1 MQEIIPIVVAFDN
14 NYCVPAGVSLYS
26 MLANAKRERE
36 RERVKLF
43 YKIHCLVED
52 LSLENIAKLEET
64 IAPFSA
70 FSSIEFLDISNNN
83 APKENQEI
91 KKNQAVKSDH
101 YQNIDPIIANK
112 IEELFTKLSD
122 FSQKRFSKMI
132 MCRFFFAS
140 LFPQYDKMIMFDVD
154 TLFVN
159 DMSESFFIPLET
171 HYFGAVREKDL
182 IAMDRNS
189 AKDLYELRQMHAKS
203 IGVADA
209 FPDLEEAQI
218 LFDNYFNAGFLALNL
233 KSWREEN
240 LENQLVG
247 FFLLKNEKLL
257 FNDQDALCFVC
268 RGRILEL
275 PYSYNAH
282 PSFLDTPS
290 FPSIKEARMLHF
302 WGDKPWK
309 LLSVMG
315 AKKWHEVLIQTPFKD
330 AYFNALF
337 LDRLFESLQ
346 NRDKEIKRRDERII
360 EEVQAVQARD
370 KEIHALKKILSFSDR
385 RHSFEFLLPRLSSK
399 LLIEFLLFKVKQKV
413 KRLIKRVF

>member
-14 NYCVPAGVSLYS
+14 HYCIPAGVSLYS
-26 MLANAKRERE
+26 MLAHAKRERE

-43 YKIHCLVED
+43 YQIHCLVED

-70 FSSIEFLDISNNN
+70 FSSIEFLDISNEELEPRHNYRKLDPLI
-83 APKENQEI
+83 ASEI
-91 KKNQAVKSDH
+91 KKL
-101 YQNIDPIIANK
+101 Y
-112 IEELFTKLSD
+112 LKLNA

-159 DMSESFFIPLET
+159 DISESFLSPLKT

-182 IAMDRNS
+182 IAINRNS

-209 FPDLEEAQI
+209 FPNLEEAQI
-218 LFDNYFNAGFLALNL
+218 LFDNYFNAGFLVLNL
-233 KSWREEN
+233 KSWRKEN
-240 LENQLVG
+240 LENQLIG

-257 FNDQDALCFVC
+257 FSDQDALCFVC

-282 PSFLDTPS
+282 PSFLDTPL
-290 FPSIKEARMLHF
+290 FPSLKEARMLHF

-309 LLSVMG
+309 LLSVIG
-315 AKKWHEVLIQTPFKD
+315 AKKWHEALIQTPFKD
-330 AYFNALF
+330 AYFNAPF
-337 LDRLFESLQ
+337 LDHLFESFQ
-346 NRDKEIKRRDERII
+346 NKDKEIKRRDERII
-360 EEVQAVQARD
+360 EEVQAVQTRD
-370 KEIHALKKILSFSDR
+370 KEIHALNKILSFSDK
-385 RHSFEFLLPRLSSK
+385 RHSFESLLPRLSSK
-399 LLIEFLLFKVKQKV
+399 LLIEFLLFKAKQKV

>member
-1 MQEIIPIVVAFDN
+1 MEN
-14 NYCVPAGVSLYS
+14 
-26 MLANAKRERE
+26 
-36 RERVKLF
+36 
-43 YKIHCLVED
+43 
-52 LSLENIAKLEET
+52 LSAENVAKLEET

-70 FSSIEFLDISNNN
+70 FSSIEFLDISNEKLEPRRNYRKLDPLI
-83 APKENQEI
+83 AGEI
-91 KKNQAVKSDH
+91 KKL
-101 YQNIDPIIANK
+101 Y
-112 IEELFTKLSD
+112 LKLNS

-154 TLFVN
+154 TLFVD

-182 IAMDRNS
+182 IAINRNS
-189 AKDLYELRQMHAKS
+189 AKDLYELRQMHAKT

-209 FPDLEEAQI
+209 FPNLKEAQI

-233 KSWREEN
+233 TLWREEN
-240 LENQLVG
+240 LEDQLVG

-290 FPSIKEARMLHF
+290 FPSVKEVRMLHF

-309 LLSVMG
+309 LLSVIG
-315 AKKWHEVLIQTPFKD
+315 AKKWHEALIQTPFKD
-330 AYFNALF
+330 AYFNAPF
-337 LDRLFESLQ
+337 LDHLFESLQ
-346 NRDKEIKRRDERII
+346 NKDNEIKRRDE
-360 EEVQAVQARD
+360 
-370 KEIHALKKILSFSDR
+370 EIHALHQILSFSDKR
-385 RHSFEFLLPRLSSK
+385 YSFEFLLPRLSSK
-399 LLIEFLLFKVKQKV
+399 FLIEFLLFKIKQKV

>member
-1 MQEIIPIVVAFDN
+1 ME
-14 NYCVPAGVSLYS
+14 G
-26 MLANAKRERE
+26 
-36 RERVKLF
+36 
-43 YKIHCLVED
+43 

-64 IAPFSA
+64 IAPFST

-101 YQNIDPIIANK
+101 YQNIDPIIANN

-154 TLFVN
+154 TLFVD

-182 IAMDRNS
+182 IAINRNS

-203 IGVADA
+203 IGVAEA
-209 FPDLEEAQI
+209 FPNLEEAQI
-218 LFDNYFNAGFLALNL
+218 LFENYFNAGFLVLNL
-233 KSWREEN
+233 KLWREEN
-240 LENQLVG
+240 LENQLIG

-257 FNDQDALCFVC
+257 FPEQDALCFVC
-268 RGRILEL
+268 RSRILEL

-282 PSFLDTPS
+282 PSFLDTPL
-290 FPSIKEARMLHF
+290 FPSLKEARMLHF

-309 LLSVMG
+309 LLSVIG
-315 AKKWHEVLIQTPFKD
+315 AKKWHEVLIETPFKD
-330 AYFNALF
+330 AYFNAPF
-337 LDRLFESLQ
+337 LDHLFESFQ
-346 NRDKEIKRRDERII
+346 NKDNEIKRRDERII

-370 KEIHALKKILSFSDR
+370 KEIQNRDKEIHALNKILSFSDK

-399 LLIEFLLFKVKQKV
+399 LLIEFLLFKAKQKV

>member
-1 MQEIIPIVVAFDN
+1 MQEVIPVVVAFDN
-14 NYCVPAGVSLYS
+14 NYCIPAGVSLYS

-43 YKIHCLVED
+43 YQIHCLVED

-64 IAPFSA
+64 IAPFST
-70 FSSIEFLDISNNN
+70 FSSIEFLDISNEELEPRHNYYKLD
-83 APKENQEI
+83 ALIASEI
-91 KKNQAVKSDH
+91 KKL
-101 YQNIDPIIANK
+101 Y
-112 IEELFTKLSD
+112 LKLNS

-154 TLFVN
+154 TLFV
-159 DMSESFFIPLET
+159 DDISESFFIPLES

-182 IAMDRNS
+182 IAINRNS

-203 IGVADA
+203 IGVTDA
-209 FPDLEEAQI
+209 FPNLEEAQI

-240 LENQLVG
+240 LQNQLIA

-268 RGRILEL
+268 HGRILEL

-309 LLSVMG
+309 LLSVIG
-315 AKKWHEVLIQTPFKD
+315 AKKWHEILIQTPFKD
-330 AYFNALF
+330 AYFNAPF
-337 LDRLFESLQ
+337 LDHLFESLQ
-346 NRDKEIKRRDERII
+346 NKDKET
-360 EEVQAVQARD
+360 Q
-370 KEIHALKKILSFSDR
+370 EIHALNKILSFSDK

-399 LLIEFLLFKVKQKV
+399 LLVEFLLFKIKQKV
-413 KRLIKRVF
+413 KRLVKRVF

>member
-1 MQEIIPIVVAFDN
+1 MQEIIPIVVTFDN
-14 NYCVPAGVSLYS
+14 NYCIPAGVSLYS

-36 RERVKLF
+36 RVKLF
-43 YKIHCLVED
+43 YQIHCLVEG

-70 FSSIEFLDISNNN
+70 FSSIEFLDITD
-83 APKENQEI
+83 KELEPRHNYRKLDPLIASEI
-91 KKNQAVKSDH
+91 KKL
-101 YQNIDPIIANK
+101 Y
-112 IEELFTKLSD
+112 LKLNA

-159 DMSESFFIPLET
+159 DISESFFIPLET

-209 FPDLEEAQI
+209 FPNLEEAQI

-240 LENQLVG
+240 LENQLIG

-257 FNDQDALCFVC
+257 FSDQDALCFVC

-309 LLSVMG
+309 LFSVIG
-315 AKKWHEVLIQTPFKD
+315 AKKWHEALIQTPFKD
-330 AYFNALF
+330 AYFNAPF
-337 LDRLFESLQ
+337 LDHLFESFQ
-346 NRDKEIKRRDERII
+346 NKDKEIQNKDKEI
-360 EEVQAVQARD
+360 QNKD
-370 KEIHALKKILSFSDR
+370 KEIHALNKILSFSDK

-399 LLIEFLLFKVKQKV
+399 LLIEFLLFKAKQKA

>member
-1 MQEIIPIVVAFDN
+1 MYP
-14 NYCVPAGVSLYS
+14 CW
-26 MLANAKRERE
+26 REFVFHASARQTRE

-43 YKIHCLVED
+43 YKIHCLVEG
-52 LSLENIAKLEET
+52 LSTENIAKLEET

-70 FSSIEFLDISNNN
+70 FSSIEFLDITD
-83 APKENQEI
+83 KELEPRHNYRKLDPLIASEI
-91 KKNQAVKSDH
+91 KKL
-101 YQNIDPIIANK
+101 Y
-112 IEELFTKLSD
+112 LKLNA

-159 DMSESFFIPLET
+159 DISESFFIPLET

-182 IAMDRNS
+182 IAINRNS
-189 AKDLYELRQMHAKS
+189 AKDLYELRQMHAKT

-209 FPDLEEAQI
+209 FPKTYEEAQI

-233 KSWREEN
+233 KLWREEN
-240 LENQLVG
+240 LENQLIG

-257 FNDQDALCFVC
+257 FSDQDALCFVC

-290 FPSIKEARMLHF
+290 FPSIKEACMLHF

-309 LLSVMG
+309 LLSVIG
-315 AKKWHEVLIQTPFKD
+315 AKKWHEILIQTPFKD
-330 AYFNALF
+330 AYFNAPF
-337 LDRLFESLQ
+337 LDHLFESLQ
-346 NRDKEIKRRDERII
+346 NRDKET
-360 EEVQAVQARD
+360 Q
-370 KEIHALKKILSFSDR
+370 EIHALKKALSFSDK

-399 LLIEFLLFKVKQKV
+399 LLIEFLLFKAKQKV

>member
-1 MQEIIPIVVAFDN
+1 MYPCWREFVFHASARQT
-14 NYCVPAGVSLYS
+14 
-26 MLANAKRERE
+26 RERE

-43 YKIHCLVED
+43 YQIHCLVED
-52 LSLENIAKLEET
+52 LSAENIAKLEET

-70 FSSIEFLDISNNN
+70 FSSIEFLDISDEELEPRHNYRKLD
-83 APKENQEI
+83 ALIASEI
-91 KKNQAVKSDH
+91 KKL
-101 YQNIDPIIANK
+101 Y
-112 IEELFTKLSD
+112 LKLNA

-140 LFPQYDKMIMFDVD
+140 LFPQYDKIIMFDVD

-159 DMSESFFIPLET
+159 DMSESFFIPLES

-182 IAMDRNS
+182 IAMNRNS
-189 AKDLYELRQMHAKS
+189 AKDLYGLRQMRAKS

-209 FPDLEEAQI
+209 FPNLEEAQI

-233 KSWREEN
+233 KLWREEN
-240 LENQLVG
+240 LENQLIG

-309 LLSVMG
+309 LLSVIG
-315 AKKWHEVLIQTPFKD
+315 AKKWHEVLIETPFKD
-330 AYFNALF
+330 AYFNASF
-337 LDRLFESLQ
+337 LDHLFE
-346 NRDKEIKRRDERII
+346 II
-360 EEVQAVQARD
+360 EQVQAVQARD
-370 KEIHALKKILSFSDR
+370 KEIHALNKILSFSDR

-399 LLIEFLLFKVKQKV
+399 LLVEFLLFKAKQKV

>member
-1 MQEIIPIVVAFDN
+1 MQEVIPVVVAFDN
-14 NYCVPAGVSLYS
+14 NYCIPAGVSLYS

-36 RERVKLF
+36 RVKLF
-43 YKIHCLVED
+43 YQIHCLVED
-52 LSLENIAKLEET
+52 LSAENIAKLEET

-70 FSSIEFLDISNNN
+70 FSSIEFLDISNEELEPRHNYRKLDPLI
-83 APKENQEI
+83 ASEI
-91 KKNQAVKSDH
+91 KKL
-101 YQNIDPIIANK
+101 Y
-112 IEELFTKLSD
+112 LKLNA

-159 DMSESFFIPLET
+159 DISESFFIPLET

-209 FPDLEEAQI
+209 FPNLEEVQI

-233 KSWREEN
+233 KLWREEN
-240 LENQLVG
+240 LENQLIG

-290 FPSIKEARMLHF
+290 FPSLKEARMLHF

-309 LLSVMG
+309 LLSVIG
-315 AKKWHEVLIQTPFKD
+315 AKKWHEILIQTPFKD
-330 AYFNALF
+330 AYFNAPF
-337 LDRLFESLQ
+337 LDHLFESFQ
-346 NRDKEIKRRDERII
+346 NKDKDKET
-360 EEVQAVQARD
+360 Q
-370 KEIHALKKILSFSDR
+370 EIHALNKILSFSNK

-399 LLIEFLLFKVKQKV
+399 LLIEFLLFKAKQKA

>member
-14 NYCVPAGVSLYS
+14 NYCIPAGVSLYS
-26 MLANAKRERE
+26 MLVHAK

-43 YKIHCLVED
+43 YQIHCLVEN
-52 LSLENIAKLEET
+52 LSAENVAKLEET

-70 FSSIEFLDISNNN
+70 FSSIEFLDISNEKLEPRHNYYKLD
-83 APKENQEI
+83 AL
-91 KKNQAVKSDH
+91 
-101 YQNIDPIIANK
+101 IANE
-112 IEELFTKLSD
+112 IRKLYLKLNS

-154 TLFVN
+154 TLFV
-159 DMSESFFIPLET
+159 DDISESFFIPLEA
-171 HYFGAVREKDL
+171 HYFEAVREKDL
-182 IAMDRNS
+182 IAMNRNS
-189 AKDLYELRQMHAKS
+189 AKDLYELRQMRAKT

-209 FPDLEEAQI
+209 FPNLEEAQI
-218 LFDNYFNAGFLALNL
+218 LFENYFNAGFLALNL
-233 KSWREEN
+233 KLWREEN
-240 LENQLVG
+240 LESQLIA
-247 FFLLKNEKLL
+247 FFIVKNEKLL
-257 FNDQDALCFVC
+257 FPEQDVLCFVC

-282 PSFLDTPS
+282 PSFLDTPL

-309 LLSVMG
+309 LLSVIG

-330 AYFNALF
+330 AYFNAPF
-337 LDRLFESLQ
+337 LDHLFESLQ
-346 NRDKEIKRRDERII
+346 NKDKET
-360 EEVQAVQARD
+360 Q
-370 KEIHALKKILSFSDR
+370 EIHALKKALSFSDKR
-385 RHSFEFLLPRLSSK
+385 YSFEFLLPRLSSK
-399 LLIEFLLFKVKQKV
+399 FLIEFLLFKIKQKV

>member
-14 NYCVPAGVSLYS
+14 NYCIPAGVSLFS
-26 MLANAKRERE
+26 MLAHAKRERE

-43 YKIHCLVED
+43 YQIHCLVED
-52 LSLENIAKLEET
+52 LSAENIAKLEET

-70 FSSIEFLDISNNN
+70 FSSIEFLDISN
-83 APKENQEI
+83 
-91 KKNQAVKSDH
+91 
-101 YQNIDPIIANK
+101 
-112 IEELFTKLSD
+112 EELEPRHNYRKLDPLIASEINKLYLKLNA

-154 TLFVN
+154 TLFV
-159 DMSESFFIPLET
+159 DDISESFFIPLET

-182 IAMDRNS
+182 IAINRNS

-209 FPDLEEAQI
+209 FPNLEEAQI

-233 KSWREEN
+233 KSWRKEN
-240 LENQLVG
+240 LENQLIR

-290 FPSIKEARMLHF
+290 FPSIKEVRMLHF

-309 LLSVMG
+309 LLSVIG
-315 AKKWHEVLIQTPFKD
+315 AKKWHEILIQTPFKD
-330 AYFNALF
+330 AYFNAPF
-337 LDRLFESLQ
+337 LDHLFESFQ
-346 NRDKEIKRRDERII
+346 NRDNEIKRRDERII

-370 KEIHALKKILSFSDR
+370 KEIHALKKALSFSDKR
-385 RHSFEFLLPRLSSK
+385 YSFEFLLPRLSSK
-399 LLIEFLLFKVKQKV
+399 LLIEFLLFKAKQKA

>member
-1 MQEIIPIVVAFDN
+1 MQEVIPIVVAFDN
-14 NYCVPAGVSLYS
+14 NYCIPAGVSLYS

-43 YKIHCLVED
+43 YQIHCLVEN

-70 FSSIEFLDISNNN
+70 FSSIEFLDITD
-83 APKENQEI
+83 KELEPHHNYRKLDPLIASEI
-91 KKNQAVKSDH
+91 KKL
-101 YQNIDPIIANK
+101 Y
-112 IEELFTKLSD
+112 LKLNA

-140 LFPQYDKMIMFDVD
+140 LFPQYDKMIMFDAD
-154 TLFVN
+154 TLFVD

-182 IAMDRNS
+182 IAINRNS
-189 AKDLYELRQMHAKS
+189 AKDLYELRQMRAKS

-209 FPDLEEAQI
+209 FPNLEEAQI

-233 KSWREEN
+233 KLWREEN
-240 LENQLVG
+240 LENQLIG

-257 FNDQDALCFVC
+257 FSDQDALCFVC

-282 PSFLDTPS
+282 PSFLDTPL

-309 LLSVMG
+309 LLSVIG
-315 AKKWHEVLIQTPFKD
+315 AKKWHEILIQTPFKD
-330 AYFNALF
+330 AYFNAPF
-337 LDRLFESLQ
+337 LDHLFE
-346 NRDKEIKRRDERII
+346 II
-360 EEVQAVQARD
+360 EKVQAVQARD
-370 KEIHALKKILSFSDR
+370 KEIHALNKALSFSDK

-399 LLIEFLLFKVKQKV
+399 LLVEFLLFKAKQKV

>member
-14 NYCVPAGVSLYS
+14 NYCIPAGVSLYS

-43 YKIHCLVED
+43 YQIHCLVED
-52 LSLENIAKLEET
+52 LSAENIAKLEET
-64 IAPFSA
+64 IAPFST
-70 FSSIEFLDISNNN
+70 FSSIEFLDISNEELEPRHNHYKLDALIAN
-83 APKENQEI
+83 EI
-91 KKNQAVKSDH
+91 KKL
-101 YQNIDPIIANK
+101 Y
-112 IEELFTKLSD
+112 LKLNS

-132 MCRFFFAS
+132 MCRLFLAS
-140 LFPQYDKMIMFDVD
+140 LFPQYDKIIMFDAD

-159 DMSESFFIPLET
+159 DISESFFIPLET

-189 AKDLYELRQMHAKS
+189 AKDLYELRQMRAKT

-209 FPDLEEAQI
+209 FPNLEEAQI

-233 KSWREEN
+233 KLWREEN
-240 LENQLVG
+240 LENQLIA
-247 FFLLKNEKLL
+247 FFILKNEKLL
-257 FNDQDALCFVC
+257 FSDQDALCFVC

-282 PSFLDTPS
+282 PSFLDTPL

-309 LLSVMG
+309 LLSVIG
-315 AKKWHEVLIQTPFKD
+315 AKKWHEILIQTPFKD
-330 AYFNALF
+330 AYFNAPF

-346 NRDKEIKRRDERII
+346 NKDKEI
-360 EEVQAVQARD
+360 Q
-370 KEIHALKKILSFSDR
+370 EIHAFNKALSFSDK

-399 LLIEFLLFKVKQKV
+399 LLVGFSLFKIKQKV
-413 KRLIKRVF
+413 KRLVKKC

>member
-1 MQEIIPIVVAFDN
+1 MYPCWCEFVFHASARQT
-14 NYCVPAGVSLYS
+14 
-26 MLANAKRERE
+26 RE

-43 YKIHCLVED
+43 YQIHCLVEG
-52 LSLENIAKLEET
+52 LSLENITKLEET

-70 FSSIEFLDISNNN
+70 FSSIEFLDISNEELEPRHNYRKLDSLI
-83 APKENQEI
+83 ASEI
-91 KKNQAVKSDH
+91 KKL
-101 YQNIDPIIANK
+101 Y
-112 IEELFTKLSD
+112 LKLNA

-154 TLFVN
+154 TLFVD

-189 AKDLYELRQMHAKS
+189 AKDLYELRQMHAKT

-209 FPDLEEAQI
+209 FPNLEEAQI

-233 KSWREEN
+233 KLWREEN
-240 LENQLVG
+240 LENQLIA
-247 FFLLKNEKLL
+247 FFVVKNEKLL

-282 PSFLDTPS
+282 PSFLDTPL
-290 FPSIKEARMLHF
+290 FPSIKEACMLHF

-309 LLSVMG
+309 LLSVIG
-315 AKKWHEVLIQTPFKD
+315 AKKWHEILIQTPFKD
-330 AYFNALF
+330 AYFNASF
-337 LDRLFESLQ
+337 LDHLFESFQ
-346 NRDKEIKRRDERII
+346 NKDKDKET
-360 EEVQAVQARD
+360 Q
-370 KEIHALKKILSFSDR
+370 EIHALNKALSFSDK

-399 LLIEFLLFKVKQKV
+399 LLIEFLLFKAKQKA

>member
-1 MQEIIPIVVAFDN
+1 MQEIIPVVVAFDN
-14 NYCVPAGVSLYS
+14 HYCIPAGVSLFS

-43 YKIHCLVED
+43 YQIHCLVED

-70 FSSIEFLDISNNN
+70 FSSIEFLDITD
-83 APKENQEI
+83 KELEPRHNYYKLDALIANEI
-91 KKNQAVKSDH
+91 KKL
-101 YQNIDPIIANK
+101 Y
-112 IEELFTKLSD
+112 LKLNS

-182 IAMDRNS
+182 IAINRNS

-209 FPDLEEAQI
+209 FPNLEEAQI

-233 KSWREEN
+233 KSWRKEN
-240 LENQLVG
+240 LENQLIG

-290 FPSIKEARMLHF
+290 FPSIKEVRMLHF

-309 LLSVMG
+309 LLSVIG

-330 AYFNALF
+330 AYFNAPF
-337 LDRLFESLQ
+337 LDHLFESLQ
-346 NRDKEIKRRDERII
+346 NKDDEIKRRDERII

-370 KEIHALKKILSFSDR
+370 KEIHALHQILSFSDKR
-385 RHSFEFLLPRLSSK
+385 YSFEFLLPRLSSK
-399 LLIEFLLFKVKQKV
+399 LLIEFLLFKAKQKV

>member
-14 NYCVPAGVSLYS
+14 NYCIPAGVSLFS

-36 RERVKLF
+36 RVKLF
-43 YKIHCLVED
+43 YQIHCLVEN

-70 FSSIEFLDISNNN
+70 FSSIEFLDITD
-83 APKENQEI
+83 KELEPRHNYRKLDPLIASEI
-91 KKNQAVKSDH
+91 KKL
-101 YQNIDPIIANK
+101 Y
-112 IEELFTKLSD
+112 LKLNT

-154 TLFVN
+154 TLFV
-159 DMSESFFIPLET
+159 DDISESFFIPLET

-189 AKDLYELRQMHAKS
+189 AKDLYELRQMRAKS

-209 FPDLEEAQI
+209 FPNLEEAQI
-218 LFDNYFNAGFLALNL
+218 LFDNYFNVGFLALNL
-233 KSWREEN
+233 KLWREEN
-240 LENQLVG
+240 LENQLIA
-247 FFLLKNEKLL
+247 FFILKNEKLL
-257 FNDQDALCFVC
+257 FSDQDALCFVC

-282 PSFLDTPS
+282 PSFLDTPL
-290 FPSIKEARMLHF
+290 FPSVKEARMLHF

-309 LLSVMG
+309 LLSVIG

-330 AYFNALF
+330 AYFNAPF
-337 LDRLFESLQ
+337 LDHLFESFQ
-346 NRDKEIKRRDERII
+346 NRDKET
-360 EEVQAVQARD
+360 Q
-370 KEIHALKKILSFSDR
+370 EIHALNKILSFSDK

-399 LLIEFLLFKVKQKV
+399 LLIEFLLFKAKQKV
-413 KRLIKRVF
+413 KRLIKKMLKVFFKI

>member
-14 NYCVPAGVSLYS
+14 HYCIPAGVSLFS

-43 YKIHCLVED
+43 YQIHCLVEG
-52 LSLENIAKLEET
+52 LSLENVAKLEET

-70 FSSIEFLDISNNN
+70 FSSIEFLDITD
-83 APKENQEI
+83 KELEPRHNYRKLDSLIASEI
-91 KKNQAVKSDH
+91 KKL
-101 YQNIDPIIANK
+101 Y
-112 IEELFTKLSD
+112 LKLNA

-189 AKDLYELRQMHAKS
+189 AKDLYELRQMHAKT
-203 IGVADA
+203 IGVANA
-209 FPDLEEAQI
+209 FPNLEEAQI
-218 LFDNYFNAGFLALNL
+218 LFDNYFNTGFLALNL

-240 LENQLVG
+240 LENQLIG

-257 FNDQDALCFVC
+257 FSDQDALCFVC

-309 LLSVMG
+309 LLSVIG
-315 AKKWHEVLIQTPFKD
+315 AKKWHEALIQTPFKD
-330 AYFNALF
+330 AYFNASF
-337 LDRLFESLQ
+337 LNHLFESLQ
-346 NRDKEIKRRDERII
+346 NRDKET
-360 EEVQAVQARD
+360 Q
-370 KEIHALKKILSFSDR
+370 EIHALNKILSFSDK

-399 LLIEFLLFKVKQKV
+399 LLIEFLLFKAKQKV

>member
-1 MQEIIPIVVAFDN
+1 
-14 NYCVPAGVSLYS
+14 
-26 MLANAKRERE
+26 
-36 RERVKLF
+36 
-43 YKIHCLVED
+43 LVED
-52 LSLENIAKLEET
+52 LSAENIAKIEET

-83 APKENQEI
+83 APKEET

-159 DMSESFFIPLET
+159 DMSESFFIPLEA

-189 AKDLYELRQMHAKS
+189 AKDLYELRQMHAKT
-203 IGVADA
+203 IGVANA
-209 FPDLEEAQI
+209 FPNLEEVQI

-233 KSWREEN
+233 KSWRKEN
-240 LENQLVG
+240 LENQLIA
-247 FFLLKNEKLL
+247 FFILKNEKLL
-257 FNDQDALCFVC
+257 FPEQDALCFVC

-309 LLSVMG
+309 LLSVIG
-315 AKKWHEVLIQTPFKD
+315 AKKWHEILIQTPFKD
-330 AYFNALF
+330 ACFNAPF
-337 LDRLFESLQ
+337 LDHLFESLQ
-346 NRDKEIKRRDERII
+346 NRDKEIK
-360 EEVQAVQARD
+360 
-370 KEIHALKKILSFSDR
+370 EIHALKKALSFSDKR
-385 RHSFEFLLPRLSSK
+385 YSFEFLLPRLSSK
-399 LLIEFLLFKVKQKV
+399 LLTEFLLFKVKQKV

>member
-1 MQEIIPIVVAFDN
+1 MYPCWGELVFH
-14 NYCVPAGVSLYS
+14 VS
-26 MLANAKRERE
+26 ARQTRE

-43 YKIHCLVED
+43 YQIHCLVED
-52 LSLENIAKLEET
+52 LSTENVAKLEET

-70 FSSIEFLDISNNN
+70 FSSIEFLDITD
-83 APKENQEI
+83 KELEARHNYRKLDPLIASEI
-91 KKNQAVKSDH
+91 KKL
-101 YQNIDPIIANK
+101 Y
-112 IEELFTKLSD
+112 LKLHS

-154 TLFVN
+154 TLFV
-159 DMSESFFIPLET
+159 DDISESFFIPLET

-189 AKDLYELRQMHAKS
+189 AKDLYELRQMHAKT

-209 FPDLEEAQI
+209 FPNLEEAQI

-233 KSWREEN
+233 KLWREEN
-240 LENQLVG
+240 LENQLIA
-247 FFLLKNEKLL
+247 FFILKNEKLL
-257 FNDQDALCFVC
+257 FNDQDTLCFVC

-309 LLSVMG
+309 LLSVIG
-315 AKKWHEVLIQTPFKD
+315 AKKWHEILIQTPFKD
-330 AYFNALF
+330 AYFNAPF
-337 LDRLFESLQ
+337 LDHLFESLQ
-346 NRDKEIKRRDERII
+346 NKDKET
-360 EEVQAVQARD
+360 Q
-370 KEIHALKKILSFSDR
+370 EIHALKKALSFSDKR
-385 RHSFEFLLPRLSSK
+385 YSFEFLLPRLSSK
-399 LLIEFLLFKVKQKV
+399 LLVGFLLFKIKQKV
-413 KRLIKRVF
+413 KRLVKKILKVFFKI

>member
-1 MQEIIPIVVAFDN
+1 M
-14 NYCVPAGVSLYS
+14 
-26 MLANAKRERE
+26 
-36 RERVKLF
+36 
-43 YKIHCLVED
+43 ED

-70 FSSIEFLDISNNN
+70 FSSIEFLDISNEELEPRHNYRKLDPLI
-83 APKENQEI
+83 ASEI
-91 KKNQAVKSDH
+91 KKL
-101 YQNIDPIIANK
+101 Y
-112 IEELFTKLSD
+112 LKLNA

-140 LFPQYDKMIMFDVD
+140 LFPQYDKMIAFDVD

-159 DMSESFFIPLET
+159 DISESFFIPLES

-209 FPDLEEAQI
+209 FPDLKEAQI

-233 KSWREEN
+233 KLWREEN
-240 LENQLVG
+240 LENQLIA
-247 FFLLKNEKLL
+247 FFILKNEKLL

-309 LLSVMG
+309 LLSVIG

-330 AYFNALF
+330 AYFNAPF
-337 LDRLFESLQ
+337 LDHLFESFQ
-346 NRDKEIKRRDERII
+346 NKDNEIKRRDEKII

-370 KEIHALKKILSFSDR
+370 KEIHALNKILSFSDK

-399 LLIEFLLFKVKQKV
+399 LLIEFLLFKIKQKV
-413 KRLIKRVF
+413 KRLIKKILKVFFKI

>member
-1 MQEIIPIVVAFDN
+1 M
-14 NYCVPAGVSLYS
+14 
-26 MLANAKRERE
+26 
-36 RERVKLF
+36 
-43 YKIHCLVED
+43 VEG
-52 LSLENIAKLEET
+52 LSLENVAKLEET

-70 FSSIEFLDISNNN
+70 FSSIEFLDITD
-83 APKENQEI
+83 KELEPRHNYRKLDPLRASEI
-91 KKNQAVKSDH
+91 KKL
-101 YQNIDPIIANK
+101 Y
-112 IEELFTKLSD
+112 LKLNA

-154 TLFVN
+154 TLFVG
-159 DMSESFFIPLET
+159 DISESFFIPLET

-182 IAMDRNS
+182 IAMNRNS

-209 FPDLEEAQI
+209 FPNLEEAQI

-233 KSWREEN
+233 KSWRKEN
-240 LENQLVG
+240 LENQLIA
-247 FFLLKNEKLL
+247 FFILKNEKLL

-290 FPSIKEARMLHF
+290 FPSIKEACMLHF

-309 LLSVMG
+309 LLNVIG
-315 AKKWHEVLIQTPFKD
+315 TKKWHEALIQTPFKD
-330 AYFNALF
+330 AYFNAPF
-337 LDRLFESLQ
+337 LDHLFESLQ
-346 NRDKEIKRRDERII
+346 NRDKET
-360 EEVQAVQARD
+360 Q
-370 KEIHALKKILSFSDR
+370 EIHALNKILSFSDK

-399 LLIEFLLFKVKQKV
+399 LLIEFLLFKAKQKA

>member
-14 NYCVPAGVSLYS
+14 NYCIPAGVSLFS
-26 MLANAKRERE
+26 MLANAKRE

-70 FSSIEFLDISNNN
+70 FSSIEFLDITD
-83 APKENQEI
+83 KELEPRHNYRKLDPLIASEI
-91 KKNQAVKSDH
+91 KKL
-101 YQNIDPIIANK
+101 Y
-112 IEELFTKLSD
+112 LKLNA

-140 LFPQYDKMIMFDVD
+140 LFPQYEKIIMFDVD

-159 DMSESFFIPLET
+159 DISESFFIPLET

-182 IAMDRNS
+182 IAINRNS

-209 FPDLEEAQI
+209 FPNLEEAQI

-240 LENQLVG
+240 LENQLIG

-290 FPSIKEARMLHF
+290 FPSIKEACMLHF

-309 LLSVMG
+309 LLSVIG
-315 AKKWHEVLIQTPFKD
+315 AKKWHEALIQTPFKD
-330 AYFNALF
+330 AYFNASF
-337 LDRLFESLQ
+337 LDHLFESFQ
-346 NRDKEIKRRDERII
+346 NKDKET
-360 EEVQAVQARD
+360 Q
-370 KEIHALKKILSFSDR
+370 EIHAFNKALSFSDKR
-385 RHSFEFLLPRLSSK
+385 YSFEFLLPKLSSK
-399 LLIEFLLFKVKQKV
+399 LLIEFLLFKAKQKV
-413 KRLIKRVF
+413 KRLIKRV

>member
-14 NYCVPAGVSLYS
+14 NYCIPAGVSLFS

-36 RERVKLF
+36 RVKLF
-43 YKIHCLVED
+43 YQIHCLVEN
-52 LSLENIAKLEET
+52 LSAENIARLEET

-70 FSSIEFLDISNNN
+70 FSSIEFLDIANEKLEPRHNYYKLDALIAN
-83 APKENQEI
+83 EI
-91 KKNQAVKSDH
+91 KKL
-101 YQNIDPIIANK
+101 Y
-112 IEELFTKLSD
+112 LKLNS

-140 LFPQYDKMIMFDVD
+140 LFPQYDKIIMFDVD
-154 TLFVN
+154 TLFVD
-159 DMSESFFIPLET
+159 DMSESFFIPLES

-182 IAMDRNS
+182 IAMNRNS
-189 AKDLYELRQMHAKS
+189 AKDLYELRQMRAKT

-209 FPDLEEAQI
+209 FPNLEEAQI

-240 LENQLVG
+240 LENQLIA
-247 FFLLKNEKLL
+247 FFILKNEKLL
-257 FNDQDALCFVC
+257 FSDQDALCFVC

-290 FPSIKEARMLHF
+290 FPSLKEARMLHF

-309 LLSVMG
+309 LLSVIG
-315 AKKWHEVLIQTPFKD
+315 AKKWHEILIQTPFKD
-330 AYFNALF
+330 AYFNAPF
-337 LDRLFESLQ
+337 LDHLFESLQ
-346 NRDKEIKRRDERII
+346 NKDNEIKRRDERII
-360 EEVQAVQARD
+360 EEVQALQARD
-370 KEIHALKKILSFSDR
+370 KEIHALHQILSFSDK

-399 LLIEFLLFKVKQKV
+399 LLVGFLLFKVKQKV

>member
-1 MQEIIPIVVAFDN
+1 MQEIIPVVVAFDN
-14 NYCVPAGVSLYS
+14 NYCIPAGVSLYS

-43 YKIHCLVED
+43 YQIHCLVEN
-52 LSLENIAKLEET
+52 LSAENVAKLEET

-70 FSSIEFLDISNNN
+70 FSSIEFLDITD
-83 APKENQEI
+83 KELEPRHNYRKLDPLIASEI
-91 KKNQAVKSDH
+91 KKL
-101 YQNIDPIIANK
+101 Y
-112 IEELFTKLSD
+112 LKLNA

-140 LFPQYDKMIMFDVD
+140 LFPQYDKMIAFDVD

-159 DMSESFFIPLET
+159 DMSESFFIPLGT

-182 IAMDRNS
+182 IAINRNS
-189 AKDLYELRQMHAKS
+189 AKDLYELRQMHAKT

-209 FPDLEEAQI
+209 FPNLEEAQI

-233 KSWREEN
+233 KSWRKEN
-240 LENQLVG
+240 LENQLIA

-257 FNDQDALCFVC
+257 FTDQDALCFVC

-309 LLSVMG
+309 LLSVIG
-315 AKKWHEVLIQTPFKD
+315 AKKWHEALIQTPFKD
-330 AYFNALF
+330 AYFNAPF
-337 LDRLFESLQ
+337 LDHLFESLQ
-346 NRDKEIKRRDERII
+346 NKDKEIKRRDERII
-360 EEVQAVQARD
+360 EEVQAVN
-370 KEIHALKKILSFSDR
+370 KILSFSDKW
-385 RHSFEFLLPRLSSK
+385 HSFESLLPRLSSK
-399 LLIEFLLFKVKQKV
+399 LLIEFLLFKVKQKA

>member
-1 MQEIIPIVVAFDN
+1 MQEVIPIVVAFDN
-14 NYCVPAGVSLYS
+14 NYCIPAGVSLYS

-36 RERVKLF
+36 RVKLF
-43 YKIHCLVED
+43 YQIHCLVEG
-52 LSLENIAKLEET
+52 LSAENVAKLEET

-70 FSSIEFLDISNNN
+70 FSSIEFLDITD
-83 APKENQEI
+83 KELEPRHNYRKLDALIASEI
-91 KKNQAVKSDH
+91 KKL
-101 YQNIDPIIANK
+101 Y
-112 IEELFTKLSD
+112 LKLNA

-154 TLFVN
+154 TLFV
-159 DMSESFFIPLET
+159 DDISESFFIPLET

-182 IAMDRNS
+182 IAINRNS

-209 FPDLEEAQI
+209 FPNLEEAQI

-233 KSWREEN
+233 KLWREEN
-240 LENQLVG
+240 LENQLIA
-247 FFLLKNEKLL
+247 FFILKNEKLL
-257 FNDQDALCFVC
+257 FSDQDALCFVC

-275 PYSYNAH
+275 PYSYNAY

-309 LLSVMG
+309 LLSVIG
-315 AKKWHEVLIQTPFKD
+315 AKKWHEALIQTPFKD
-330 AYFNALF
+330 AYFNAPF
-337 LDRLFESLQ
+337 LDHLFESLQ
-346 NRDKEIKRRDERII
+346 NRDNEIKRRDERII

-370 KEIHALKKILSFSDR
+370 KEIHALNKILSFSDKR
-385 RHSFEFLLPRLSSK
+385 YSFEFLLPRLSSK
-399 LLIEFLLFKVKQKV
+399 FLIGFLIFKVKQKA

>member
-1 MQEIIPIVVAFDN
+1 MYPCWRELIFHA
-14 NYCVPAGVSLYS
+14 S
-26 MLANAKRERE
+26 KRQTRE

-43 YKIHCLVED
+43 YQIHCLVEG
-52 LSLENIAKLEET
+52 LSLKNIAKLEET

-70 FSSIEFLDISNNN
+70 FSSIEFLDISNEKLEPRHNHYKLDALIAN
-83 APKENQEI
+83 EI
-91 KKNQAVKSDH
+91 KKL
-101 YQNIDPIIANK
+101 Y
-112 IEELFTKLSD
+112 LKLNA

-140 LFPQYDKMIMFDVD
+140 LFPQYDKIIMFDAD
-154 TLFVN
+154 TLFV
-159 DMSESFFIPLET
+159 DDISESFFIPLET

-182 IAMDRNS
+182 IAINRNS
-189 AKDLYELRQMHAKS
+189 AKDLYELRQMRAKT

-209 FPDLEEAQI
+209 FPNLEEAQI

-233 KSWREEN
+233 KLWREEN
-240 LENQLVG
+240 LENQLIE
-247 FFLLKNEKLL
+247 FFIVKNEKLL

-309 LLSVMG
+309 LLSVIG
-315 AKKWHEVLIQTPFKD
+315 AKKWHEALIQTPFKD
-330 AYFNALF
+330 AYFNAPF
-337 LDRLFESLQ
+337 LDHLFESLQ
-346 NRDKEIKRRDERII
+346 NRDKEI
-360 EEVQAVQARD
+360 
-370 KEIHALKKILSFSDR
+370 HALNKILSFSDK
-385 RHSFEFLLPRLSSK
+385 RHSFESLLPRLSSK
-399 LLIEFLLFKVKQKV
+399 LLIEFLLFKAKQKV
-413 KRLIKRVF
+413 KRLIKRV

>member
-14 NYCVPAGVSLYS
+14 NYCIPAGVSLFS
-26 MLANAKRERE
+26 MLANAKRE

-43 YKIHCLVED
+43 YKIHCLVEG
-52 LSLENIAKLEET
+52 LSLENVTKLEET

-70 FSSIEFLDISNNN
+70 FSSIEFLDITD
-83 APKENQEI
+83 KELEPRHNYYKLDALIANGI
-91 KKNQAVKSDH
+91 KKL
-101 YQNIDPIIANK
+101 Y
-112 IEELFTKLSD
+112 LKLNS

-209 FPDLEEAQI
+209 FPNLEEAQI

-233 KSWREEN
+233 KLWHEEN
-240 LENQLVG
+240 LENQLIG

-290 FPSIKEARMLHF
+290 FPSTKEARMLHF

-309 LLSVMG
+309 LFSVIG
-315 AKKWHEVLIQTPFKD
+315 AKKWHEALIQTPFKG
-330 AYFNALF
+330 AYFNAPF
-337 LDRLFESLQ
+337 LDHLFESFQ
-346 NRDKEIKRRDERII
+346 NRDKEI
-360 EEVQAVQARD
+360 QNRD
-370 KEIHALKKILSFSDR
+370 KEIHTLNKILSFSDK

-399 LLIEFLLFKVKQKV
+399 FLIEFLLFKIKQKV

>member
-1 MQEIIPIVVAFDN
+1 MQEVIPIVVAFDN
-14 NYCVPAGVSLYS
+14 NYCIPAGVSLFS
-26 MLANAKRERE
+26 MLANAKRE

-43 YKIHCLVED
+43 YKIHCLVEN

-70 FSSIEFLDISNNN
+70 FSSIEFLDITD
-83 APKENQEI
+83 KELEPRHNYRKLDPLIASEI
-91 KKNQAVKSDH
+91 KKL
-101 YQNIDPIIANK
+101 Y
-112 IEELFTKLSD
+112 LKLNA

-132 MCRFFFAS
+132 MCRFFLAS

-154 TLFVN
+154 TLFVG
-159 DMSESFFIPLET
+159 DISESFFIPLKT

-182 IAMDRNS
+182 IAMNRNS
-189 AKDLYELRQMHAKS
+189 AKDLYELRQMRAKT

-209 FPDLEEAQI
+209 FPNLEEAQI

-233 KSWREEN
+233 KLWREEN
-240 LENQLVG
+240 LENQLIG

-257 FNDQDALCFVC
+257 FSDQDALCFVC

-309 LLSVMG
+309 LLSVIG
-315 AKKWHEVLIQTPFKD
+315 AKKWHEALIQTPFKD
-330 AYFNALF
+330 AYFNAPF
-337 LDRLFESLQ
+337 LDHLFESLQ
-346 NRDKEIKRRDERII
+346 NRDKEIK
-360 EEVQAVQARD
+360 
-370 KEIHALKKILSFSDR
+370 EIHALNQILSFSDK

-399 LLIEFLLFKVKQKV
+399 LLIEFLLFKAKQKV